1 MNFGEWVCENNR
13 DGNTNFGKWVLME
26 LRKMQKTQEWL
37 IKRTGVSSGSIQRWQ
52 RGEQP
57 GLDYYLIIC
66 SSIARYRGLPVKDVL
81 YQAVREHPIL
91 KKGNQK

>member
-1 MNFGEWVCENNR
+1 MNFGDWVCEHNKDDNK
-13 DGNTNFGKWVLME
+13 NFGDWVLGE
-26 LRKMQKTQEWL
+26 LRKMKKSQEWL
-37 IKRTGVSSGSIQRWQ
+37 IQRTGISSGSIRRWQ

-66 SSIARYRGLPVKDVL
+66 SSIARYRGLPIKDVL

-91 KKGNQK
+91 KKGSKK